1 MVGFLIRFL
10 KILLS
15 GLKKKVWILS
25 MLRNRESRVEY
36 TSKSICKYSSDL
48 NIICVIE
55 FTSFYGNIVWVWVK
69 SCVLQ
74 NLWPGSLLATNFENS
89 HLSGTSVSPRFTQ
102 LLLTAMYEF
111 FSQPCFFSSSS
122 WHNTSRV
129 FFKIPREQ
137 EKEKI
142 GNEFGNW
149 CTYLRC
155 IFSPL

>member
-74 NLWPGSLLATNFENS
+74 NLWPGSLLATNFENYICQVP
-89 HLSGTSVSPRFTQ
+89 VSPLDLHNCCWR
-102 LLLTAMYEF
+102 
-111 FSQPCFFSSSS
+111 PCMNSFLSLVSSAVPPGIIQAEFSS
-122 WHNTSRV
+122 R
-129 FFKIPREQ
+129 FQ
-137 EKEKI
+137 ESKKKKRLAMNLEI
-142 GNEFGNW
+142 DVH
-149 CTYLRC
+149 
-155 IFSPL
+155 I